1 MLEHEHRTAD
11 YVIRIL
17 TFTFSDTGVAKRV
30 KHFQF
35 LSWPVKRITP
45 ACPTVFLQF
54 MKAVNKTAGIKK
66 DGTRRPLVSSF
77 HDLFM
82 HRKFHIFEIV
92 LLFAGCFIT

>member
-11 YVIRIL
+11 YVIRVL

-54 MKAVNKTAGIKK
+54 MKAVKKTAGIKK
-66 DGTRRPLVSSF
+66 DGTRRPLVSYF
-77 HDLFM
+77 HDLFI
-82 HRKFHIFEIV
+82 HTVFRIFEIV
-92 LLFAGCFIT
+92 LLLCRMFW